1 MQTYKIL
8 KDLEE
13 QIDTSIPMGIFKGY
27 IAINKR
33 GVEKLIDQLYENLPL
48 DVQYAR
54 KYLREKNIEIKNN
67 NSNNLYENIK
77 NFETNLENGLHIA
90 KYIIVNIQQLETLLD
105 RIYESIPTE
114 IITAKN
120 IDNM

>member
-48 DVQYAR
+48 DVKYAR